1 MVLFCSYDDFPPVML
16 FISQNNLLREA
27 LFLYPNFKAKA
38 TEAQWSFPTPQ
49 N

>member
-1 MVLFCSYDDFPPVML
+1 MVLFCSYDDFLPVSF

-27 LFLYPNFKAKA
+27 LFLYPSFKAKA